1 LLTQIAIQKFRSFIV
16 KSISHGQCKI
26 GTEAYKI
33 PVHRVEVDA
42 DADGRVAVY
51 MLIDHSIAGAVN
63 QVQLYDW
70 EGDLF
75 ADKAVN
81 ITKDTTQGVLIKLS
95 FVIQEV

>member
-1 LLTQIAIQKFRSFIV
+1 MLTQKAIQKFRGFIV

-26 GTEAYKI
+26 GTTAYKI
-33 PVHRVEVDA
+33 PVHRVEV

-63 QVQLYDW
+63 QVQLYDQ
-70 EGDLF
+70 EGELF
-75 ADKAVN
+75 AEKAVN
-81 ITKDTTQGVLIKLS
+81 ITKDATQGVLIKLS

>member
-1 LLTQIAIQKFRSFIV
+1 MKL
-16 KSISHGQCKI
+16 
-26 GTEAYKI
+26 
-33 PVHRVEVDA
+33 
-42 DADGRVAVY
+42 
-51 MLIDHSIAGAVN
+51 DHSIAGAVN

>member
-1 LLTQIAIQKFRSFIV
+1 MLTQSAIQKFRSFIV

-26 GTEAYKI
+26 GTTAYKI
-33 PVHRVEVDA
+33 PVHRVEV

-63 QVQLYDW
+63 QVQLYDQ
-70 EGDLF
+70 EGELF

-81 ITKDTTQGVLIKLS
+81 IAKDTTQGVLIKFS
-95 FVIQEV
+95 FLIQEV

>member
-1 LLTQIAIQKFRSFIV
+1 MLTQSAIQKFRRFIV

-26 GTEAYKI
+26 GTTAYKI
-33 PVHRVEVDA
+33 PVHRVEV